1 MLYSKGSALQFFH
14 MKYKKQKERREKCI
28 FPCHASKQEK
38 KKRWYAILAIQ
49 DPKSEKY
56 SRNHFSIS
64 AKIIA
69 SILFH

>member
-38 KKRWYAILAIQ
+38 KKDGMQFLQFKTLSLKNI
-49 DPKSEKY
+49 PET
-56 SRNHFSIS
+56 IS
-64 AKIIA
+64 VF
-69 SILFH
+69 LLR